1 MRTGYRIYL
10 FASAL
15 LLAACL
21 VGTAAGISLGI
32 DWKQAPVL
40 TDATFSGV
48 SLTPDASVVYS
59 GGSQM
64 LVRSWDGTFHWGG
77 QPGFVAAMSADGEYV
92 VTSSGSTVTLL
103 NSSGTQLWSRNMDGQ
118 IRAVAL
124 SPNGSFVISADD
136 RGNYN
141 SWGQSGDFYGR
152 NKTDLVKRLAVSPA
166 GDLVVETTEAGIRYV
181 TPALN
186 PVWTD
191 SRPGSLDDFIVISAD
206 GSTVITAG
214 GSRISS
220 HTDTGAL
227 NWQADVTEGAIND
240 VACNEDCSIIIA
252 GTQDNTVLAVDR
264 YGRTHWTYPT
274 GQWANAVASSR
285 SGSVIA
291 AGANDG
297 TVFILDHG
305 GNLLTQRKLDGRIQ
319 PRTIAVSGD
328 GSRIVAADLYNL
340 YGMDLIGTSASG
352 AGSNTIF
359 VAPTLNPVV
368 TTRIPSTTMTTAP
381 FSTGT
386 PQEAGTMVP
395 VPTRKSP
402 ASPWTFA
409 PAVAGALYL
418 VKRREK

>member
-1 MRTGYRIYL
+1 MRTGSRIYL
-10 FASAL
+10 FSTAL

-21 VGTAAGISLGI
+21 VGTAAGTSLGI
-32 DWKQAPVL
+32 DWKQAPFL
-40 TDATFSGV
+40 PDTTFSGV
-48 SLTPDASVVYS
+48 SLAPDASVVYS
-59 GGSQM
+59 GGSQL
-64 LVRSWDGTFHWGG
+64 LVRSWDGSSHWGG
-77 QPGFVAAMSADGEYV
+77 QPGFVAAMSADGKYV

-103 NSSGTQLWSRNMDGQ
+103 DGTGAQLWSRNMDGQ
-118 IRAVAL
+118 IHAVAV

-136 RGNYN
+136 KGNYN
-141 SWGQSGDFYGR
+141 SWGYNGDFYGR
-152 NKTDLVKRLAVSPA
+152 NKSDPVKRLAVSPA
-166 GDLVVETTEAGIRYV
+166 GDLVVVTTEAGIRYF

-191 SRPGSLDDFIVISAD
+191 SRPGSLDDLIVISSD

-220 HTDTGAL
+220 HTDAGAL
-227 NWQADVTEGAIND
+227 NWQADVAEGAIND

-252 GTQDNTVLAVDR
+252 GTQDNTVVAVDR
-264 YGRTHWTYPT
+264 YGKTHWTYPT

-305 GNLLTQRKLDGRIQ
+305 GNLLTRRKFDGRIQ
-319 PRTIAVSGD
+319 PRTIAVSSD
-328 GSRIVAADLYNL
+328 GSRIVVADLYNL
-340 YGMDLIGTSASG
+340 YGLSLVGTSAT
-352 AGSNTIF
+352 GSDTIF

-368 TTRIPSTTMTTAP
+368 PANTPSPAVTAAP
-381 FSTGT
+381 VDTGI
-386 PQEAGTMVP
+386 PQEAGTMMP

-402 ASPWTFA
+402 ASPWAFA
-409 PAVAGALYL
+409 PAAAIALCF
-418 VKRREK
+418 VKRKKK